1 MDGRKE
7 RQMERWKKGKTEG
20 GRKEGNEA
28 EIKEKGEE
36 EARSS
41 EGLL

>member
-1 MDGRKE
+1 MEGRKDRWKDGRKE
-7 RQMERWKKGKTEG
+7 KQG